1 MSIIVIVKMKSK
13 DELVIDVI
21 DSGNG
26 KFLEQINWDLAVSY
40 YNNSD
45 RKAEAIYALMNHYN
59 ANQIIFDKETVSVNL
74 IKAFNEHLKKNGLA
88 LNEFGYVT
96 ML

>member
-1 MSIIVIVKMKSK
+1 MNIILIVKMKSK
-13 DELVIDVI
+13 DELIIDVV
-21 DSGNG
+21 DYGKG
-26 KFLEQINWDLAVSY
+26 KFLEQVDWNLETGW

-45 RKAEAIYALMNHYN
+45 RKAEAIYELMAHYD
-59 ANQIIFDKETVSVNL
+59 ANQIIFDEESVSVNL
-74 IKAFNEHLKKNGLA
+74 IKVFNEHLDKKGLA

>member
-1 MSIIVIVKMKSK
+1 MNIILIVKMKSK
-13 DELVIDVI
+13 DEITIDVV
-21 DSGNG
+21 DYGKG
-26 KFLEQINWDLAVSY
+26 KFLEQVDWNLETGW

-45 RKAEAIYALMNHYN
+45 RKAEAIYALMDHYN
-59 ANQIIFDKETVSVNL
+59 ANQIIFDEETVSVNL
-74 IKAFNEHLKKNGLA
+74 IKAFNEHLDKKGLA